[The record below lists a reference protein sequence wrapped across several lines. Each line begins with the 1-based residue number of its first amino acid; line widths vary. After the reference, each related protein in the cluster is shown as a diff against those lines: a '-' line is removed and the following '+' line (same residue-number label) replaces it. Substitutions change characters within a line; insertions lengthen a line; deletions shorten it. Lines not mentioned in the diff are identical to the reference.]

1 MARTRKY
8 YIKNNYLALRSKSH
22 EGHYGTRHTAL
33 WSCTHVR
40 NNIDL
45 SRKTKKLWS
54 GPASLRR
61 SGRKNQTKTMSPFIW
76 RGDIIIIIIIRR
88 NEAKTYS
95 LLCFNLLKQHTNL
108 LFLFRYIWTELL
120 KTSSCWI
127 SRFGQF
133 KSFLTDT
140 VQEKDIILL
149 LFAYSYKLKTLNK
162 ICII

>member
-61 SGRKNQTKTMSPFIW
+61 SGRKNQTKTMSPFVW
-76 RGDIIIIIIIRR
+76 RGDIIIIIIRR
-88 NEAKTYS
+88 NKAKTYS